1 MKYHLI
7 LNTNLAEKL
16 IFQMI
21 YLPTFTE
28 NLGSNLIQVAKL
40 LSNIG
45 MKLLALS
52 NSQENFQQLSW
63 EFLKLASYN
72 PNFCLNIS
80 LEKKS

>member
-7 LNTNLAEKL
+7 LIPNLADKL

-28 NLGSNLIQVAKL
+28 NLGSNLIRVAKL

-63 EFLKLASYN
+63 EFSKLASYN
-72 PNFCLNIS
+72 PNFF
-80 LEKKS
+80 